1 MKVVAVREIAA
12 PAEEVWEALVDWTGQ
27 GSWMP
32 LTEVRVLAEPEVGAG
47 IGTRIEAVTGLGPLA
62 VADPME
68 IVEWDPPRRC
78 VMRHDGKVLRGTG
91 TFEVAPYGPGRCL
104 VRWEEDL
111 RQPIAA
117 LTWLGKPFFSYALGR
132 FERVLLAWSAGD
144 GYGILPGSD
153 DEAEGFHGGRDL
165 R

>member
-12 PAEEVWEALVDWTGQ
+12 PAEEVWEALVDWKSQ

-32 LTEVRVLAEPEVGAG
+32 LTEVRVLSEPEVGAG
-47 IGTRIEAVTGLGPLA
+47 IGTRIEAVTGVGPVA

-68 IVEWDPPRRC
+68 IVEWDPPLRC

-91 TFEVAPYGPGRCL
+91 TFEVAPYGTGRCV

-111 RQPIAA
+111 RQPLAFI
-117 LTWLGKPFFSYALGR
+117 TWLGKPFFSFALGR
-132 FERVLLAWSAGD
+132 FERVLLAWTAGD
-144 GYGILPGSD
+144 GYDVSPSPDG
-153 DEAEGFHGGRDL
+153 EVEGFRDGRDL